1 MKYSILAIILFFC
14 SFTTGTFAQTT
25 GGIGATLKLDTAK
38 NGTTLPQIQSILPG
52 SPAAARKLQ
61 AGWYIVSVNGQP
73 CQNKSLEDVVGG
85 IRGAEGTTVKLE
97 IADNPQAKKAIEYTI
112 TRATIA
118 TSNNT
123 PLPDPKDAFVQAC
136 EQEVKLLK
144 RKGHSVAKAVSSDC
158 GDYYFSF
165 DATEGNYTVQ
175 LLALAPTNSIS
186 AVVYDS
192 RTESVITA
200 LVPQNTN
207 NAATTTLTASIDM
220 TAISAGVVSVTV
232 KEPNN
237 TCKGMYII
245 VYK

>member
-25 GGIGATLKLDTAK
+25 GGIGATLKLDTTQ

-97 IADNPQAKKAIEYTI
+97 IADNPQAKKTIEYTLV
-112 TRATIA
+112 RATIQ
-118 TSNNT
+118 TNNA
-123 PLPDPKDAFVQAC
+123 PLPDPKDAFVQVC
-136 EQEVKLLK
+136 EQDVKLLK
-144 RKGHSVAKAVSSDC
+144 RNGHSIAKAVSSNC

-165 DATEGNYTVQ
+165 DATEGNYTVK

-192 RTESVITA
+192 RTESVTTA

-207 NAATTTLTASIDM
+207 NATTTTLTANVAM
-220 TAISAGVVSVTV
+220 TPNSAGVVSVIV
-232 KEPNN
+232 KEPNTN
-237 TCKGMYII
+237 CKGMYII